1 MTSFIAADIIKR
13 RKKIEETKHK
23 DVLLQL
29 SDFINRHSSLNGN
42 PKEQI
47 LNIIDIYD
55 IVNQQFEILFVKKD
69 NPPYS
74 TLKMF
79 YNKGIQFKELC
90 VDLIEN
96 KKIKIKQLYHKLNS
110 GLKKFQQKCRKYFPN
125 DNFITETSCCS
136 ICLENIDFKDEHI
149 TICKHSFHAACI
161 SHHIS
166 YQNNCPMCRT
176 SFSLCETI

>member
-13 RKKIEETKHK
+13 RKQTEETKRK

-29 SDFINRHSSLNGN
+29 SDFINRHSSLNGK

-55 IVNQQFEILFVKKD
+55 LVNQQFEIIFVKKD
-69 NPPYS
+69 NPPYH

-79 YNKGIQFKELC
+79 YNKGIHFKELC

-96 KKIKIKQLYHKLNS
+96 QKIKMKQLFHKFES
-110 GLKKFQQKCRKYFPN
+110 VLKKFQQKCRKYFSN
-125 DNFITETSCCS
+125 DIFITETSCCS

-149 TICKHSFHAACI
+149 TICKHSFHEVCI
-161 SHHIS
+161 SHHKK
-166 YQNNCPMCRT
+166 YRNNCPMCRT
-176 SFSLCETI
+176 SLSL